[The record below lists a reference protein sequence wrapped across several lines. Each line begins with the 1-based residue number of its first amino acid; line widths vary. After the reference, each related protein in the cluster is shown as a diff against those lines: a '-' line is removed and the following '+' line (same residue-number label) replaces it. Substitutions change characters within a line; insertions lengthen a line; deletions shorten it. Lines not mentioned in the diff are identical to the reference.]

1 MTHLERLLK
10 ECLLRRSLTSAAKAV
25 DENKPVIAAV
35 NRCATQNRS
44 RDRVFP
50 QIVRMPAFAVF
61 LAMTLLLIAP
71 AVFAN
76 DYGAIRGV
84 VHDPQH
90 RPIQNAMVMLHAK
103 TSEWAKSVT
112 TDATGGFQF
121 NAVAL
126 GNYSVSVASQGF
138 AQTAQD
144 VTVISGTVPVV
155 HFQLQ
160 VASANE
166 KVTVSGS
173 PAVVASDSFTP
184 TTLVSRLDIERTPG
198 ADSTNSMA
206 MITDYVPGTY
216 VTHDMLHMRGGH
228 QTTWLLDGIP
238 VINTAI
244 AQNLGP
250 QFDPK
255 DMDYVEV
262 DRGSYGAEFGDRTY
276 GVFNVVPRTGF
287 ERNNQAELTV
297 TAGNFYQTDDALS
310 FGSHTGRFAYY
321 ASVNGNRSNL
331 GLQPPVP
338 EVVHD
343 AENGVGGFG
352 SFIFNVDP
360 SDQLRLMTSVRRDYY
375 QIPYDPNPNDFEN
388 SNPNGYP
395 SIGLRDGQTETDT
408 GILFTWLHT
417 FNSHFLTTV
426 SPFYHY
432 NSGDYASNPNDIPIA
447 TTENRASTY
456 VGGQASFA
464 ANYKKNDLQ
473 AGFLSFYQH
482 DNQVF
487 GAIFNDGSGDPPIA
501 IGESPT
507 ANLET
512 FYIDDKF
519 NPFSW
524 LTLSAG
530 MRPTRFSEGNFSAG
544 SLDPPISES
553 AISPRFGA
561 TVTIPKLRWTFRAF
575 YGHYYQAPPIET
587 VSGPVE
593 SLCAPPSCEFL
604 PLHGERD
611 EEHQFGVTIPYR
623 GWVVDADTFKT
634 DVANFLDHNNI
645 GASNIFFPLTDTRA
659 LIRGWELTL
668 RSPRIAHRGQVH
680 LAYSNQIAEGGGV
693 ITGGLDNVAV
703 CPPGVYLC
711 PLDHDQRNTLNVGGD
726 VNLPWRSYASTNVYY
741 GSGFTNGQQGV
752 PGWPY
757 SGAYLPSHTTFD
769 LSLGKDFSERFT
781 ASLTALNVS
790 NHRVIYDDSLTYG
803 GFHWNL
809 PRQIYVQVRYRFRY

>member
-1 MTHLERLLK
+1 
-10 ECLLRRSLTSAAKAV
+10 
-25 DENKPVIAAV
+25 
-35 NRCATQNRS
+35 
-44 RDRVFP
+44 
-50 QIVRMPAFAVF
+50 
-61 LAMTLLLIAP
+61 
-71 AVFAN
+71 
-76 DYGAIRGV
+76 
-84 VHDPQH
+84 
-90 RPIQNAMVMLHAK
+90 
-103 TSEWAKSVT
+103 
-112 TDATGGFQF
+112 
-121 NAVAL
+121 
-126 GNYSVSVASQGF
+126 
-138 AQTAQD
+138 
-144 VTVISGTVPVV
+144 
-155 HFQLQ
+155 LQ

-173 PAVVASDSFTP
+173 PAVVATDSFTP

-198 ADSTNSMA
+198 ADGTNSMA
-206 MITDYVPGTY
+206 MITDYVPAAY

-228 QTTWLLDGIP
+228 QITWLLDGIP

-255 DMDYVEV
+255 DLDYVEV
-262 DRGSYGAEFGDRTY
+262 NRGSYGAEFGDRTY

-287 ERNNQAELTV
+287 ERNNEAELTV

-310 FGSHTGRFAYY
+310 FGSHTDRFAYY

-338 EVVHD
+338 QVVHD
-343 AENGVGGFG
+343 AVNGVGGFG
-352 SFIFNVDP
+352 SFILNVDP
-360 SDQLRLMTSVRRDYY
+360 SNQLRLMTSARRDYY
-375 QIPYDPNPNDFEN
+375 QIPYDPNPNDIEN
-388 SNPNGYP
+388 GSIPANNFTPQYP
-395 SIGLRDGQTETDT
+395 SIGLRDGQHEADA
-408 GILFTWLHT
+408 GVLFSWVHT
-417 FNSHFLTTV
+417 FNSHLLTTV

-432 NSGDYASNPNDIPIA
+432 NRGDYASNPNDIPVA
-447 TTENRASTY
+447 TTEDRASTY

-473 AGFLSFYQH
+473 IGFLSFYEH
-482 DNQVF
+482 DHQVF
-487 GAIFNDGSGDPPIA
+487 GAIFSDSSGDSPFT

-512 FYIDDKF
+512 FYIDDRF
-519 NPFSW
+519 HPFSW

-530 MRPTRFSEGNFSAG
+530 MRPTRFSEGNFSTD
-544 SLDPPISES
+544 SIEPPISES

-561 TVTIPKLRWTFRAF
+561 TLTIPRLRWTFRAF

-587 VSGPVE
+587 VSGPLE
-593 SLCAPPSCEFL
+593 SLCEPPSCEFL

-623 GWVVDADTFKT
+623 GWVLDADTFKT

-668 RSPRIAHRGQVH
+668 RSPRIAHRAQVH

-693 ITGGLDNVAV
+693 ITGGLNNVAG
-703 CPPGVYLC
+703 CPSLANGTVPYLC

-726 VNLPWRSYASTNVYY
+726 VVLPWRSYASTNVYY
-741 GSGFTNGQQGV
+741 GSGFSNGF
-752 PGWPY
+752 PGAPY
-757 SGAYLPSHTTFD
+757 PGEYLPPHTTFD
-769 LSLGKDFSERFT
+769 LSLGKDFSEHFT
-781 ASLTALNVS
+781 ASVTALNVA
-790 NHRVIYDDSLTYG
+790 NHRVEYDNSLTYG